1 MKNIPVNDDQY
12 QRLTEQADASG
23 FADITAFVEAL
34 AADAASDTSF
44 GMNENQLRQS
54 AAECDAA
61 IAYLKQNG
69 GGRDARE
76 ALLGLGQ
83 ELGFQPSE

>member
-12 QRLTEQADASG
+12 QKLAEQANATG
-23 FADITAFVEAL
+23 FADVTAFVVAL
-34 AADAASDTSF
+34 AADAAFDTSF
-44 GMNENQLRQS
+44 GMSEAELRQS
-54 AAECDAA
+54 AAECDTALA
-61 IAYLKQNG
+61 DLKQNG

-83 ELGFQPSE
+83 ELGFPPPG